1 MKKLFT
7 LFACAF
13 LTFTLSA
20 QAEQTAGSYYLGTGN
35 ALDLFNS
42 LGDNGLNLEAT
53 IGYAVIDD
61 LVVTGRINSNEYTV
75 DNAEITL
82 DLGVRYFMKGV
93 FFQVGATNLLS
104 ADVMIGND
112 VSEGEMSVELGVG
125 KFFNLGVLG
134 DRLYVDPQ
142 INYNLNTGFETKIGL
157 GLRF

>member
-1 MKKLFT
+1 MKNLFT

-13 LTFTLSA
+13 LTFTISA

>member
-1 MKKLFT
+1 MKNLFT

-13 LTFTLSA
+13 LTFTISA

-82 DLGVRYFMKGV
+82 DLGVRYFVKGV
-93 FFQVGATNLLS
+93 FVQVGATNLLS
-104 ADVMIGND
+104 AEVMAG
-112 VSEGEMSVELGVG
+112 EGEMEIELGVG
-125 KFFNLGVLG
+125 KFFNLGLLG
-134 DRLYVDPQ
+134 DRMYVDPQ